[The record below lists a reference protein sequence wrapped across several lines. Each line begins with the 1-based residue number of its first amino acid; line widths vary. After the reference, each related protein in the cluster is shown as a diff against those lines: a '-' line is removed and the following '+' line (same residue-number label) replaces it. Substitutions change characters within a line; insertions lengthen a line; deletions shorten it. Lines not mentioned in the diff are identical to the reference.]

1 MMTLQIKVHCTQ
13 KMLVMVVFVRTLMYF
28 SGESTQCQCIFHVFA
43 TLYLHSC
50 SLVNYL
56 ILFCSTFTLQDMDTL
71 ANTTTI
77 HNNPNRNYHHITVNS
92 ISESCHNYIV
102 KQKCH
107 ICSNMTN
114 KAFIFNLKIGL
125 HNARIVRAL
134 NDPPQRWR
142 QAHIPKSKALKLAFL
157 FHLEST

>member
-1 MMTLQIKVHCTQ
+1 MRHITITLLGYGEIKGETFPDDDFVDQGTVHCTQ

-56 ILFCSTFTLQDMDTL
+56 ILFCSTFILQDMDTL

-77 HNNPNRNYHHITVNS
+77 HNNLNRNYHHITVNS
-92 ISESCHNYIV
+92 ISESCNNYIV
-102 KQKCH
+102 QQKCH
-107 ICSNMTN
+107 ISICSNMTN
-114 KAFIFNLKIGL
+114 KAFIFK
-125 HNARIVRAL
+125 RE
-134 NDPPQRWR
+134 
-142 QAHIPKSKALKLAFL
+142 LKLLAL
-157 FHLEST
+157 LHL